1 MTCYL
6 HFHSLYLIHSH
17 FIYSRI
23 LQTCRCLAKWMLL
36 IICKILW
43 LNIYYLN
50 YFHFVSLNYK
60 RHLKLI
66 RKQILLYI
74 NTLGYDGINLVP
86 SCNWLVPNIFTV
98 AHLRNVVYPK
108 DKFDFTIWQCIK
120 LLKLAKSDFI
130 LWQCI
135 KIVNLVLILISVT
148 LWKKCYDFLET

>member
-50 YFHFVSLNYK
+50 YFTFVSLHYRLCFNQV
-60 RHLKLI
+60 RKLI
-66 RKQILLYI
+66 FFRLNSLWY
-74 NTLGYDGINLVP
+74 NGINLVLI
-86 SCNWLVPNIFTV
+86 CNWLVPNIFYTSP
-98 AHLRNVVYPK
+98 LPILSPK
-108 DKFDFTIWQCIK
+108 DKLQNTAWQCSK
-120 LLKLAKSDFI
+120 
-130 LWQCI
+130 
-135 KIVNLVLILISVT
+135 T
-148 LWKKCYDFLET
+148 LWLQCSFYFPQSSFQEKSVMIFFLKFPVETHRKR